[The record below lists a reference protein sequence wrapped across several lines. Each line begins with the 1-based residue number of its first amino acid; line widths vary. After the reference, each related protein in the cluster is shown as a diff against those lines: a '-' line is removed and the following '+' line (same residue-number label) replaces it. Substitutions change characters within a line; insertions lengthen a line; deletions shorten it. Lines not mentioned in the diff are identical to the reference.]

1 LNVRVQGAAAPLA
14 FSISISIGEQC
25 TSFPARI
32 PASSTRPIGGG
43 ARQQEESMFKMTKD
57 DLAKK
62 TDAHLAALFQEASKG
77 LVVGKPDLASAQS
90 LLAMIRAEIA
100 RRDPRP

>member
-1 LNVRVQGAAAPLA
+1 
-14 FSISISIGEQC
+14 
-25 TSFPARI
+25 
-32 PASSTRPIGGG
+32 
-43 ARQQEESMFKMTKD
+43 MFKMTKD